1 MSNVA
6 RPVGEAGG
14 GLRRTTLAIGDN
26 AVGGHEG
33 KRWYS
38 RCGETAH
45 PVQQQNNP
53 QSCPYAEKRKQ
64 CENNRATNIIIPPPR
79 TARTWYCEE
88 TVLSVL
94 RNIV

>member
-1 MSNVA
+1 LCIRRETHAGTALHSFYVNIFVKWPTMHQKIKNEMRNVA

-26 AVGGHEG
+26 AGGGHKG

-45 PVQQQNNP
+45 PVQQNNHA
-53 QSCPYAEKRKQ
+53 Q
-64 CENNRATNIIIPPPR
+64 
-79 TARTWYCEE
+79 
-88 TVLSVL
+88 
-94 RNIV
+94 